1 MSIYIIDLT
10 RPAQRGDLAAAGNHR
25 TFEWHTGE
33 PLPDL
38 STASVVSFQA
48 DGDELAWIIH
58 SLQRCSL
65 VPNEA
70 APRRPPGTAHHSLER
85 WRAQQERW
93 RALCAALDEYVQ
105 VTEEPTRSLMLGTLG
120 LGPLFEM
127 LVEARGVTTGGPG
140 PAAVLAC
147 LCDTLGP
154 PAALQRLQQVYQQ
167 LGEAIPP
174 RDRRTP
180 WLQPLQQVYQQL
192 GEAIAKLS

>member
-85 WRAQQERW
+85 WRAQQERVKQRCRALRW

-127 LVEARGVTTGGPG
+127 LVEARGVTTG
-140 PAAVLAC
+140 
-147 LCDTLGP
+147 P

-167 LGEAIPP
+167 LGEAI
-174 RDRRTP
+174 
-180 WLQPLQQVYQQL
+180 
-192 GEAIAKLS
+192 AKLS